1 MDAADEAGASD
12 GASPL
17 IHVFAGQQ
25 EVEGDDG
32 PVGIADAASADQ
44 GAPPEPGG
52 GDVEPHTEQA
62 QRAVRRVAGPSRPQ
76 RVVQRR
82 QVHAAVVDL
91 LLEGGDPEPAALP
104 MVAQHALAAGDMA
117 RAARFSIAAASAAL
131 ASNAP
136 EEALRLIEQA
146 LPVVSTPADRRV
158 LLTTRDDAFAVL
170 RRTHDR
176 LDGLTEL
183 AALADGTLPDE
194 RRAAVE
200 ARVAASPELHELV
213 ESQRRS
219 LAATRALSEEPV
231 PSSLVEGVEALRPR
245 GDRRAGTRRL
255 WPRLALVA
263 GIAVVLAVAA
273 AIFLS
278 GGPGSPTVAD
288 AAALAG
294 EPANGPPPPPLGPGS
309 TKLAAN
315 VEGVAFPN
323 LAQWAG
329 WDTLGVRHGE
339 VGGRDATVV
348 YYGKGSRRLAYVI
361 VSGSGLPRP
370 SGGSRLSGTASNI
383 RRSRW
388 ATGWS

>member
-1 MDAADEAGASD
+1 MSD
-12 GASPL
+12 
-17 IHVFAGQQ
+17 
-25 EVEGDDG
+25 
-32 PVGIADAASADQ
+32 
-44 GAPPEPGG
+44 
-52 GDVEPHTEQA
+52 T
-62 QRAVRRVAGPSRPQ
+62 
-76 RVVQRR
+76 
-82 QVHAAVVDL
+82 
-91 LLEGGDPEPAALP
+91 
-104 MVAQHALAAGDMA
+104 
-117 RAARFSIAAASAAL
+117 
-131 ASNAP
+131 AP
-136 EEALRLIEQA
+136 E
-146 LPVVSTPADRRV
+146 
-158 LLTTRDDAFAVL
+158 LTAEEMA
-170 RRTHDR
+170 
-176 LDGLTEL
+176 EL
-183 AALADGTLPDE
+183 AALADGTLPGE

-263 GIAVVLAVAA
+263 GMAVVLAVAA

-309 TKLAAN
+309 TKLTAN

-339 VGGRDATVV
+339 VDGRDATVV

-370 SGGSRLSGTASNI
+370 SGVESTVRNGVEYQAVEVGDRLVVTWRRGGHTCVLIGDATHAELVHLAS
-383 RRSRW
+383 W
-388 ATGWS
+388 DLTG